1 MAIIAAAAARR
12 SGAGG
17 TDADAQDYFDRVAA
31 NSGTL
36 SGTTQGA
43 VNTFVV
49 SAKSH
54 GYWSKLRRI
63 NLLCGDYAAM
73 FTPLASDV
81 PVLLLSGGLD
91 PVTPPAY
98 AEEVAKTLRNHR
110 HVVAAGYGHIVSPH
124 ACGPRLVAAFV
135 DGGLAAVPQACIDY
149 FASSTRPPLW
159 SDRMAPAP

>member
-1 MAIIAAAAARR
+1 MTGEERAKVERLRSAPLAKAA
-12 SGAGG
+12 
-17 TDADAQDYFDRVAA
+17 
-31 NSGTL
+31 L
-36 SGTTQGA
+36 SVCDVFPRG
-43 VNTFVV
+43 
-49 SAKSH
+49 SAS
-54 GYWSKLRRI
+54 
-63 NLLCGDYAAM
+63 AAM

-110 HVVAAGYGHIVSPH
+110 HVVAAGYGHIVSPPAGGPGLGA
-124 ACGPRLVAAFV
+124 ACV
-135 DGGLAAVPQACIDY
+135 DGGRAALPQACIDY